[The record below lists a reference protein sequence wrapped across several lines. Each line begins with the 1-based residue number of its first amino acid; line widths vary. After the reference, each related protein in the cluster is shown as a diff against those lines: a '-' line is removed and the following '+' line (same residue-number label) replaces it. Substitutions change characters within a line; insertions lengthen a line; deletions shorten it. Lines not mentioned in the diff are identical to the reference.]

1 MLLENI
7 NFVVASHQGQPL
19 KLIYDVQCVVEPFF
33 KIVVLF

>member
-19 KLIYDVQCVVEPFF
+19 KYDVQCVVEPFF
-33 KIVVLF
+33 K